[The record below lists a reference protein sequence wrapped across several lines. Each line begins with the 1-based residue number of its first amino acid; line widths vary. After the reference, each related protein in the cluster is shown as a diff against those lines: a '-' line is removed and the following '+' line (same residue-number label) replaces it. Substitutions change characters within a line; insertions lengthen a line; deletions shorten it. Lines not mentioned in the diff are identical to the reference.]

1 MKVHIRVILLFSILL
16 PCISVKAQVANSI
29 EQTDKR
35 ISIICSAAP
44 LNHKPLY
51 VVELDED
58 QIELDN
64 PDNFTSSI
72 DPDWIKAVTIL
83 KKDKDIEVFGEKAK
97 HGVILIKIK
106 VRFVEQVKQNLT
118 KNSSH

>member
-1 MKVHIRVILLFSILL
+1 MIKLLLHTTLL
-16 PCISVKAQVANSI
+16 LLCISAEAQVADSI
-29 EQTDKR
+29 KQHEKHIR
-35 ISIICSAAP
+35 IICSAAP
-44 LNHKPLY
+44 LNNKPLY
-51 VVELDED
+51 VVKLDED

-72 DPDWIKAVTIL
+72 DPDWIKAVSIL

-106 VRFVEQVKQNLT
+106 ARFVEQVKQMLT
-118 KNSSH
+118 ENPSH